1 MKISANESPKGEVSG
16 DSALQ
21 SFTLESLESAVNYH
35 AWLASLAVPYLG
47 DDPIEMGS
55 GLGDYAQR
63 WLASGA
69 PKVTATE
76 LDPSRV
82 AYLTTRLAS
91 EPRVHVKR
99 MDVMAPDPGAHS
111 CLVAFNVLEHIEND
125 VAALRGAHAVLRPG
139 GYVVMLVPAFP
150 FAMGK
155 FDREVGHFR
164 RYKRKTLRAAYEAA
178 GLEVEKIHYVN
189 MPGLLS
195 WFAAVRVLRM
205 TPSDGL
211 AVRLWDRFITPRAR
225 AWEAKHRPP
234 FGQSVLCVGRV
245 PTA

>member
-16 DSALQ
+16 DSELQ

-47 DDPIEMGS
+47 DDPVELGS

-63 WLASGA
+63 YVAAGA

-82 AYLTTRLAS
+82 AYLTTRLAD
-91 EPRVHVKR
+91 EPRVQVKR
-99 MDVMAPDPGAHS
+99 MDVLAPDPGAHS
-111 CLVAFNVLEHIEND
+111 CLVAFNVLEHIEDD
-125 VAALRGAHAVLRPG
+125 VAALRGAHTLVRPG

-150 FAMGK
+150 FAMGA
-155 FDREVGHFR
+155 FDRKVGHFR
-164 RYKRKTLRAAYEAA
+164 RYTLKTLRAAYESA
-178 GLEVEKIHYVN
+178 GLTVEQINYVN

-195 WFAAVRVLRM
+195 WFLAVRVLRM

-211 AVRLWDRFITPRAR
+211 AVRLWDRFITPRAHT
-225 AWEAKHRPP
+225 WEAKHRAP
-234 FGQSVLCVGRV
+234 FGQSALCVGRV
-245 PTA
+245 PAA

>member
-1 MKISANESPKGEVSG
+1 VKISANESPNGEVSG

-35 AWLASLAVPYLG
+35 GWLTSLALPYLG
-47 DDPIEMGS
+47 DDPVELGS

-63 WLASGA
+63 WIAAGA
-69 PKVTATE
+69 PQVTATE

-82 AYLTTRLAS
+82 AYLKERLAD

-99 MDVMAPDPGAHS
+99 MDVAAPDDGAHS
-111 CLVAFNVLEHIEND
+111 CLVAFNVLEHIEDD
-125 VAALRGAHAVLRPG
+125 VAALRGARKLLRPG
-139 GYVVMLVPAFP
+139 GYVVMYVPAFP
-150 FAMGK
+150 FALGA
-155 FDREVGHFR
+155 FDRKVGHFR
-164 RYKRKTLRAAYEAA
+164 RYTIKTLRAAYEAA
-178 GLEVEKIHYVN
+178 GLSVHKIHYVN
-189 MPGLLS
+189 MPGLLT
-195 WFAAVRVLRM
+195 WFVAVRLLRM

-234 FGQSVLCVGRV
+234 FGQSVLCVGQV
-245 PTA
+245 PTP